1 MNIFKEMALSIYSY
15 GSYGKFLQNKKGKVF
30 GFGTLLILFYFMI
43 TMFIPSLIQMVAPN
57 GVLHTIVENIP
68 EFELKDGYLQVEDTF
83 EYDEGGVYVDID
95 TDPEWV
101 FYSADEMIPYL
112 NDYTDAILIDSEKMI
127 VKSNGQVQELKF
139 SDIEG
144 EFTRYDLLQFVPWI
158 YVIYVICM
166 IFFYLWEAALFFLGV
181 FFVAALGMIVASVMK
196 VNLTFGQIY
205 LISVYS
211 RTLPLIIKAVLSF
224 LPVHVPFFWL
234 VNFGLSVFIL
244 GMAMRKLQD
253 QAQPPQQQ
261 TDYHM
266 PQY

>member
-144 EFTRYDLLQFVPWI
+144 EFTRDDLLQFVPWI

-181 FFVAALGMIVASVMK
+181 LFVAALGMIVASVMK
-196 VNLTFGQIY
+196 VSLTFGQIY